1 MYVTKSW
8 VYRWGSDAGVGKS
21 FGRFVQGNSGDSPLQ
36 DMGKVDQKLEGKTA
50 IALDSY
56 VKLP

>member
-1 MYVTKSW
+1 M
-8 VYRWGSDAGVGKS
+8 GKS